1 MSMSSGPSAG
11 TQARRQLKFNK
22 QFADLQSKHNRL
34 DQLGA
39 FGGGVSYEMGPDGRL
54 VQTTKAGD
62 YGQQFAGGL
71 SDLGQ
76 SYFRG
81 AQNFL
86 ADPYSGSSQDADN
99 DAYRYAT
106 ANLEPRFEQ
115 TRAATE
121 NRLRNQ
127 GLDPTS
133 QAYKSQMNDLAL
145 QQNEAR
151 NNLVTGIQG
160 QLFNQGLAGRQ
171 QQVGEFAQLASPGL
185 NAAGFMAPNV
195 SGYNQVS
202 TGVTPDYGAL
212 SAQRTANKNAATSG
226 MLGGIAGLGG
236 KLLTAPMT
244 GGGSL
249 FGSFFG

>member
-1 MSMSSGPSAG
+1 
-11 TQARRQLKFNK
+11 
-22 QFADLQSKHNRL
+22 
-34 DQLGA
+34 
-39 FGGGVSYEMGPDGRL
+39 MGPDGRM

-76 SYFRG
+76 SYFQG

-86 ADPYSGSSQDADN
+86 ADPYAGSSQDAFD
-99 DAYRYAT
+99 DPYGYAT

-121 NRLRNQ
+121 SRLRNQ

-151 NNLVTGIQG
+151 NNLVTGIQS

-171 QQVGEFAQLASPGL
+171 QQVGEFSQLAAPGL

-195 SGYNQVS
+195 SGYNQVG
-202 TGVTPDYGAL
+202 TGITPDYAAA
-212 SAQRTANKNAATSG
+212 SAQRTANKNALTSG
-226 MLGGIAGLGG
+226 LLGGISGIGG

-249 FGSFFG
+249 FGSFFQPKVG